1 MSFRDGQCLERAAPE
16 TPPCRRP
23 GGGDAGVGPGVG
35 SPLRAGQRRAGG
47 TADAAVA
54 LSGGAVFQLPLCLLL
69 PLRPRHPDTGEGRA
83 EPPGPGSILHFLFR
97 RALETEG
104 FTALPPEEVHKLTIR
119 ILAEYLDTAL
129 GGGEEKSGKF
139 LYYFHRLQEAAE
151 EILLALQRELGQS
164 AFRVAAAE
172 EPIAP
177 GGEVQPLTV
186 RDPSFT
192 VQVGGKIDRVDE
204 ASVDGEQFVRVIDY
218 KTGGKAFK
226 LSEAKEGLNM
236 QMLLYLFAVGES
248 RGRFS
253 GTVPAG
259 ILYMPAGPR
268 QLKFG
273 RDEGDALA
281 RAGLFKDE
289 RAGSR

>member
-1 MSFRDGQCLERAAPE
+1 MRAELNPW
-16 TPPCRRP
+16 P
-23 GGGDAGVGPGVG
+23 GGA
-35 SPLRAGQRRAGG
+35 SSTSFSNRYTYR
-47 TADAAVA
+47 
-54 LSGGAVFQLPLCLLL
+54 
-69 PLRPRHPDTGEGRA
+69 
-83 EPPGPGSILHFLFR
+83 
-97 RALETEG
+97 ETEG

-172 EPIAP
+172 EPIAS

-204 ASVDGEQFVRVIDY
+204 ASVGGEQFVRVIDY

-248 RGRFS
+248 RGAVCRDGS
-253 GTVPAG
+253 GRHPLHAG
-259 ILYMPAGPR
+259 GAAAAEVRPG
-268 QLKFG
+268 
-273 RDEGDALA
+273 
-281 RAGLFKDE
+281 
-289 RAGSR
+289 